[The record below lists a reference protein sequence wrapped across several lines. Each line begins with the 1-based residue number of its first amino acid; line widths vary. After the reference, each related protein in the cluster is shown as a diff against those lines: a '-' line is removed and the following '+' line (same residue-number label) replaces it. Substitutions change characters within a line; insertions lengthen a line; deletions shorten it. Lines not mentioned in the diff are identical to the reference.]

1 MKDKLEYELEEFSK
15 NDEIFYDYIMS
26 KKKDLEQLKES
37 ELIPINKIQGCM
49 SIVYIKIDTDKKGTI
64 LYGYSDSIII
74 SGILGIIGLAIRNDL
89 NPKIENY
96 KKIISIIKNSLSQ
109 NRRLGFEN
117 MLRIVFKEH

>member
-15 NDEIFYDYIMS
+15 DDEIFYDYIMS

-117 MLRIVFKEH
+117 MLRIVFKEC

>member
-15 NDEIFYDYIMS
+15 DDEIFYDYIMS

-117 MLRIVFKEH
+117 MLRIIFKEC

>member
-15 NDEIFYDYIMS
+15 DDEIFYDYIMS

-117 MLRIVFKEH
+117 MLRIVFKES

>member
-15 NDEIFYDYIMS
+15 NDEIFYDYIIS